1 MSPSTTRN
9 LNRSA
14 IAIGSLG
21 VLLWLGVIIATVAWP
36 APASPV
42 TSADLAAIS
51 ARTSLL
57 GRIGLAGFVLIQVSN
72 SLTAIANPRLGRRTL
87 GVGLALLWIGMIGL
101 LDLLPGLWLW
111 YCAPMIVGSFIIND
125 VVPRT
130 IQWLRGGRDKPETV
144 S

>member
-14 IAIGSLG
+14 IAIGGLG
-21 VLLWLGVIIATVAWP
+21 VLLWLGVAIATVAWP

-42 TSADLAAIS
+42 TAADLATIS
-51 ARTSLL
+51 ARTTLQ
-57 GRIGLAGFVLIQVSN
+57 GRIGLAGFVLIQLSN
-72 SLTAIANPRLGRRTL
+72 SLSAIANPRVGRRAL
-87 GVGLALLWIGMIGL
+87 GVGLALLWVGMIGL
-101 LDLLPGLWLW
+101 LDLLPGLWIW
-111 YCAPMIVGSFIIND
+111 YCLPMIVGSFIIND

-130 IQWLRGGRDKPETV
+130 IRWVRRGGDKPETV

>member
-14 IAIGSLG
+14 IAIGGLG
-21 VLLWLGVIIATVAWP
+21 VLLWLGVVIATVAWP

-42 TSADLAAIS
+42 TAADLATIS
-51 ARTSLL
+51 ARTTLL
-57 GRIGLAGFVLIQVSN
+57 GRIGLAGFVLIQLSN
-72 SLTAIANPRLGRRTL
+72 SLSAIANPRVGRRTL

-101 LDLLPGLWLW
+101 LDLLPGLWVW

-125 VVPRT
+125 VVSRT
-130 IQWLRGGRDKPETV
+130 LQRLRGSGNKPETV